1 MKSKI
6 YNFLLILSSLI
17 GYLEWG
23 KTNHSFLYQ
32 VEIEM
37 LSKLMT
43 DPRSIIHP
51 LTILPL
57 IGQILLL
64 ATLFQK
70 KPNKTWTYIGI
81 GCIGLLL
88 ILMFLIGLISLNYKI
103 TLSTIPFIVFS
114 ILTIKQYRNI
124 K

>member
-103 TLSTIPFIVFS
+103 TLSTIPFIVIT
-114 ILTIKQYRNI
+114 ILAIKQYRNI

>member
-43 DPRSIIHP
+43 DLRSIIHP

-114 ILTIKQYRNI
+114 ILTIKQYRNL

>member
-43 DPRSIIHP
+43 DLRSIIHP

-103 TLSTIPFIVFS
+103 TLSTIPFIVIT
-114 ILTIKQYRNI
+114 ILAIKQYRNI

>member
-6 YNFLLILSSLI
+6 YNSLLILFSLI

>member
-88 ILMFLIGLISLNYKI
+88 VLMFLIGLISLNYKI